1 MRNDPRRTADPRTAP
16 VAGIAAAAAV
26 AAGATVVAAGTAGM
40 LAGREPFATWYY
52 PIAWYGTLLGLDGAV
67 ALRSGR
73 FRLLARPAHLAS
85 LLFWSAVAWLFFE
98 LVNFRLRNWYYVF
111 VPDDPIAR
119 WAGILLSFATVLPAI
134 FVVEALL
141 DSFGAGGGV
150 RTPAF
155 HAGAALRRRLAAA
168 GVVLLALPLVWPSWF
183 FPLVWV
189 GPLLLLE
196 VFTHGRDP
204 ARSLLGDLERGRPGR
219 VLRFLAAGA
228 AVGLLWE
235 LFNARARGKWI
246 YTVPGFEDLRLF
258 EMPVAGFLGFPP
270 FALECFA
277 LWQALVLTGVAV
289 PGPGERPSAAD
300 RPDRDDPSAARRPEG
315 ANPGARSG
323 PTAGRT
329 RRRRFAAVAAAAL
342 FAAGVAS
349 GMGRWTISSTTPRLE
364 DLPGVPAAALARAG
378 HDAFSLARSRPEG
391 LATATGRTLAETR
404 EWVGTAR
411 LATLRGIGTANAR
424 ALRGVGIAS
433 VEDLARAAPDSLAA
447 RLARAGGVQAPPV
460 RVRVWIRAARDEVGE
475 PPAVSFRPRDP

>member
-1 MRNDPRRTADPRTAP
+1 MSDAILKSRSASGNSARSDTAGPHVAP
-16 VAGIAAAAAV
+16 IAAAAAV

-67 ALRSGR
+67 ALGSGR

-98 LVNFRLRNWYYVF
+98 LVNLRLRNWYYVF
-111 VPDDPIAR
+111 VPDDPVAR
-119 WAGILLSFATVLPAI
+119 WTGIVLSFATVLPAI

-141 DSFGAGGGV
+141 ESFGAGERV

-155 HAGAALRRRLAAA
+155 RAGATLRRRLAAA
-168 GVVLLALPLVWPSWF
+168 GAVLLALPLVWPRWF

-204 ARSLLGDLERGRPGR
+204 ARSLLGDLEQGRPGR
-219 VLRFLAAGA
+219 VLRLLAAGA

-246 YTVPGFEDLRLF
+246 YTVPGFEDLKLF

-277 LWQALVLTGVAV
+277 LWQALVLTGSAV
-289 PGPGERPSAAD
+289 PGPGERP
-300 RPDRDDPSAARRPEG
+300 PVGARRR
-315 ANPGARSG
+315 A
-323 PTAGRT
+323 
-329 RRRRFAAVAAAAL
+329 AAVAAAAL
-342 FAAGVAS
+342 FAVGVAW
-349 GMGRWTISSTTPRLE
+349 GMERWTISSATPRLE
-364 DLPGVPAAALARAG
+364 DLPGVPAAVLARAG

-391 LATATGRTLAETR
+391 LAAATGRTPAETR
-404 EWVGTAR
+404 EWVRAAR
-411 LATLRGIGTANAR
+411 LATLRGIGTANAG
-424 ALRGVGIAS
+424 ALRQAGIAS

-447 RLARAGGVQAPPV
+447 RLARVAGREVPAA
-460 RVRVWIRAARDEVGE
+460 RVRVWVRAARAEVGG